1 MDGGAQGRIAVVGQ
15 MQARLA
21 TERGLLVSR
30 IEQMEADKARLVA
43 ASVDSNADDEHD
55 PEGQTIA
62 FERSPS
68 SLTRITEPCVMHP
81 ALSSSTFTT
90 PFPITLSPSRIRQ
103 QSARP
108 AIALKR

>member
-1 MDGGAQGRIAVVGQ
+1 
-15 MQARLA
+15 
-21 TERGLLVSR
+21 
-30 IEQMEADKARLVA
+30 
-43 ASVDSNADDEHD
+43 
-55 PEGQTIA
+55 
-62 FERSPS
+62 
-68 SLTRITEPCVMHP
+68 MHP